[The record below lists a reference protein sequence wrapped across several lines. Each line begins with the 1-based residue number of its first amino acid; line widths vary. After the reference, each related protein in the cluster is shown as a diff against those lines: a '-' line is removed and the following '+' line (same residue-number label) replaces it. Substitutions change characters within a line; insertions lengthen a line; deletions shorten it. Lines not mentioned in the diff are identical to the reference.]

1 MNTQKKQSSNVPVNE
16 ISKNQIRNTEEDFLN
31 PKDPEEDEEED
42 VDDEDLEEEA
52 ENPVDSPGNDFNEI
66 EEEIEEENETSVS

>member
-1 MNTQKKQSSNVPVNE
+1 MNTIEKQGSNELEDKKYL
-16 ISKNQIRNTEEDFLN
+16 NTEDDFLN
-31 PKDPEEDEEED
+31 PKDLEEED

-66 EEEIEEENETSVS
+66 EEEIEEDDEDEEENETSVS